1 MLMRRR
7 EFIAGLGSAAAW
19 PLAVR
24 AQQPAL
30 LVIGL
35 VSLAAAD
42 VFADDMRA
50 FHKGLGEAG
59 YVEGQNVSSTTGST
73 VKIAACQR

>member
-1 MLMRRR
+1 MPRR
-7 EFIAGLGSAAAW
+7 EFIVGLGAAAW
-19 PLAVR
+19 PLSGQ
-24 AQQPAL
+24 AQQRTPP
-30 LVIGL
+30 VVGL

-42 VFADDMRA
+42 VFVDDMRA